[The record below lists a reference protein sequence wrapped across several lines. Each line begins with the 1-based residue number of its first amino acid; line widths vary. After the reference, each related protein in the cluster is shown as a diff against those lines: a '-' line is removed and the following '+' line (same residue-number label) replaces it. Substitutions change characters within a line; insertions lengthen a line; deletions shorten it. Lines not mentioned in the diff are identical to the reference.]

1 MIEVH
6 LYGKLRR
13 FAEQTD
19 SRSASIVR
27 IPSVEGDT
35 LLKLIH
41 RIGIPQKDLGAN
53 LFVNGRYA
61 ALECAVA
68 DGDRVGL
75 FPDDM
80 QLLYKWYFNPK
91 GCET

>member
-13 FAEQTD
+13 FAAKKD
-19 SRSASIVR
+19 PRSESIVR
-27 IPSVEGDT
+27 VTSFPEET
-35 LLKLIH
+35 LADVIR
-41 RIGIPQKDLGAN
+41 RIGIPVEDLGAN

-61 ALECAVA
+61 VLDSVIA

-80 QLLYKWYFNPK
+80 QLLYKWYFDPK
-91 GCET
+91 GTET